1 MAKIAIL
8 GFGTVGSG
16 VYEVLCRNAA
26 GVSRRAGEPVEVKY
40 ILDPKDFS
48 AHPAAQL
55 FIKNFDTILEDPE
68 VKVVVETIGGTRF
81 AYPYVKACLESGRSV
96 CTSNKEMVATYGA
109 ELLALAKAHG
119 CAFLFEASVG
129 GGTPIITPMHQCLAA
144 NVITEV
150 EGIVN
155 GTTNF
160 MLTKMVRENL
170 GFDEALKIAQ
180 ELGYAETKDPGD
192 DVDGR
197 DACRKIAILSSLV
210 CGHQIYPQNI
220 PTRGIRDITAGDVA
234 AAEKLGCVIKLI
246 AWMKRGEDGSVAAGV
261 EPCLVP
267 KVNQLAGVDD
277 VFNAV
282 LVKGD
287 MLGDV
292 VFYGKGAGKLPTA
305 SAVVADVVDALK
317 NGSKVHDSLFWQPA
331 EPVEGMLTDP
341 APAAYY
347 VRVEGIAPAVAE
359 AIYGKGHV
367 VDEHF
372 DGCAYFVDSA
382 DGKAL
387 AEAARKVREA
397 GAPPSARGSLSGR
410 GEGTAMKIK
419 VSVPATSANIGSG
432 FDALGL
438 AVTLYNTVTFEESD
452 HLDISAADGTRI
464 PRGESNLV
472 YRSAKGLF
480 DKVGKTMP
488 PLKLVQTNAIPM
500 ARGLGS
506 SSACIIAGLLG
517 ANRMLGDVLNTQELL
532 TLATSIEGHPDNVA
546 PALLGGLTS
555 SVFEDGVV
563 YSVKRDVDESL
574 CFAAIVPDYKL
585 LTEAARAALPKE
597 VTHKDAVYNLS
608 RAALIPAAFCEGR
621 HDLLAIATEDKLHQP
636 YRMPLMPGSKEVF
649 DMARLCGAKAVY
661 VSGAGSTVMAV
672 AEKASAEK
680 FYSKLEKGLELLEG
694 LDGCEAFT
702 LLRLDA
708 DNTGATVE

>member
-48 AHPAAQL
+48 GHPAADL

-68 VKVVVETIGGTRF
+68 IKVVVETIGGTRF

-109 ELLALAKAHG
+109 ELLGLAKAHD

-160 MLTKMVRENL
+160 MLTKMIHENL

-197 DACRKIAILSSLV
+197 DACRKIAI
-210 CGHQIYPQNI
+210 
-220 PTRGIRDITAGDVA
+220 ADVA

-246 AWMKRGEDGSVAAGV
+246 AWMKQGGDGSVAAGV

-267 KVNQLAGVDD
+267 RSNQLAGVDD

-292 VFYGKGAGKLPTA
+292 IFYGKGAGKLPTA

-317 NGSKVHDSLFWQPA
+317 NGVKVHDSLFWQPA

-367 VDEHF
+367 VEEHF
-372 DGCAYFVDSA
+372 DGCSYFVDSA

-387 AEAARKVREA
+387 AEAARKVEA
-397 GAPPSARGSLSGR
+397 MGGS
-410 GEGTAMKIK
+410 
-419 VSVPATSANIGSG
+419 V
-432 FDALGL
+432 
-438 AVTLYNTVTFEESD
+438 
-452 HLDISAADGTRI
+452 
-464 PRGESNLV
+464 
-472 YRSAKGLF
+472 
-480 DKVGKTMP
+480 
-488 PLKLVQTNAIPM
+488 KLVLRRLP
-500 ARGLGS
+500 
-506 SSACIIAGLLG
+506 
-517 ANRMLGDVLNTQELL
+517 
-532 TLATSIEGHPDNVA
+532 
-546 PALLGGLTS
+546 
-555 SVFEDGVV
+555 ED
-563 YSVKRDVDESL
+563 
-574 CFAAIVPDYKL
+574 A
-585 LTEAARAALPKE
+585 
-597 VTHKDAVYNLS
+597 
-608 RAALIPAAFCEGR
+608 
-621 HDLLAIATEDKLHQP
+621 
-636 YRMPLMPGSKEVF
+636 
-649 DMARLCGAKAVY
+649 
-661 VSGAGSTVMAV
+661 
-672 AEKASAEK
+672 
-680 FYSKLEKGLELLEG
+680 
-694 LDGCEAFT
+694 
-702 LLRLDA
+702 
-708 DNTGATVE
+708 

>member
-48 AHPAAQL
+48 NHPDAHL

-68 VKVVVETIGGTRF
+68 IKVVVETIGGTRF

-109 ELLALAKAHG
+109 ELLGLAKEHG

-170 GFDEALKIAQ
+170 GFDDALKIAQ
-180 ELGYAETKDPGD
+180 ELATPRRRTPATMWTAVMPAARSPFCPRWCAAISLPPEHSHPRHPCHYH
-192 DVDGR
+192 GR
-197 DACRKIAILSSLV
+197 
-210 CGHQIYPQNI
+210 CGS
-220 PTRGIRDITAGDVA
+220 GGKAGLCDQA
-234 AAEKLGCVIKLI
+234 DRMDEARQG
-246 AWMKRGEDGSVAAGV
+246 RSVAAGV

-267 KVNQLAGVDD
+267 KANQLASVDD

-317 NGSKVHDSLFWQPA
+317 HGSKVHDSLFWQPA

-347 VRVEGIAPAVAE
+347 VRVAGIAPAVVE
-359 AIYGKGHV
+359 AIYGYGRV
-367 VDEHF
+367 VDERYE
-372 DGCAYFVDSA
+372 GCAYFVERA
-382 DGKAL
+382 DEKAL
-387 AEAARKVREA
+387 AEAARKVEA
-397 GAPPSARGSLSGR
+397 VGGS
-410 GEGTAMKIK
+410 
-419 VSVPATSANIGSG
+419 V
-432 FDALGL
+432 
-438 AVTLYNTVTFEESD
+438 
-452 HLDISAADGTRI
+452 
-464 PRGESNLV
+464 
-472 YRSAKGLF
+472 
-480 DKVGKTMP
+480 
-488 PLKLVQTNAIPM
+488 KLV
-500 ARGLGS
+500 L
-506 SSACIIAGLLG
+506 
-517 ANRMLGDVLNTQELL
+517 
-532 TLATSIEGHPDNVA
+532 
-546 PALLGGLTS
+546 
-555 SVFEDGVV
+555 
-563 YSVKRDVDESL
+563 KR
-574 CFAAIVPDYKL
+574 
-585 LTEAARAALPKE
+585 LPE
-597 VTHKDAVYNLS
+597 EN
-608 RAALIPAAFCEGR
+608 
-621 HDLLAIATEDKLHQP
+621 
-636 YRMPLMPGSKEVF
+636 
-649 DMARLCGAKAVY
+649 
-661 VSGAGSTVMAV
+661 
-672 AEKASAEK
+672 
-680 FYSKLEKGLELLEG
+680 
-694 LDGCEAFT
+694 
-702 LLRLDA
+702 
-708 DNTGATVE
+708 

>member
-48 AHPAAQL
+48 DHPAAKL
-55 FIKNFDTILEDPE
+55 FIKNFDAILEDPE

-109 ELLALAKAHG
+109 ELLALAKAHN

-160 MLTKMVRENL
+160 MLTKMVREGL

-197 DACRKIAILSSLV
+197 
-210 CGHQIYPQNI
+210 
-220 PTRGIRDITAGDVA
+220 
-234 AAEKLGCVIKLI
+234 
-246 AWMKRGEDGSVAAGV
+246 VAAGV

-267 KVNQLAGVDD
+267 KANQLAGVDD

-317 NGSKVHDSLFWQPA
+317 NGVKVHDSLFWQPA

-367 VDEHF
+367 VEEHF
-372 DGCAYFVDSA
+372 DGCSYFVDSA

-387 AEAARKVREA
+387 AEAARKVEA
-397 GAPPSARGSLSGR
+397 MGGS
-410 GEGTAMKIK
+410 
-419 VSVPATSANIGSG
+419 V
-432 FDALGL
+432 
-438 AVTLYNTVTFEESD
+438 
-452 HLDISAADGTRI
+452 
-464 PRGESNLV
+464 
-472 YRSAKGLF
+472 
-480 DKVGKTMP
+480 
-488 PLKLVQTNAIPM
+488 KLVLRRLP
-500 ARGLGS
+500 
-506 SSACIIAGLLG
+506 
-517 ANRMLGDVLNTQELL
+517 
-532 TLATSIEGHPDNVA
+532 
-546 PALLGGLTS
+546 
-555 SVFEDGVV
+555 ED
-563 YSVKRDVDESL
+563 
-574 CFAAIVPDYKL
+574 A
-585 LTEAARAALPKE
+585 
-597 VTHKDAVYNLS
+597 
-608 RAALIPAAFCEGR
+608 
-621 HDLLAIATEDKLHQP
+621 
-636 YRMPLMPGSKEVF
+636 
-649 DMARLCGAKAVY
+649 
-661 VSGAGSTVMAV
+661 
-672 AEKASAEK
+672 
-680 FYSKLEKGLELLEG
+680 
-694 LDGCEAFT
+694 
-702 LLRLDA
+702 
-708 DNTGATVE
+708 